1 MKRLFCVLL
10 CLLLAFSLFACGK
23 TAQPETPATTDP
35 AAEPTT
41 EPSTAPVSAAPTA
54 EAAVFSLKTLP
65 EIGAFVSDEKKAY
78 FFDDGPHDSFE
89 ARDDYGEIVPYCV
102 SEKYFATDWSY
113 TDEETGEVHTAHT
126 MEDEAGYHE
135 RYGFATADG
144 RIITSDIYYYVSR
157 YEAASGEVLYAAY
170 TAQVFEMIGAV
181 YLIAGDGSTVL
192 HLPEDD
198 TDLHVLEK
206 TENGSGKGLL
216 TVRNYNSGRLRLM
229 DFAGR
234 VLYEYVPPASGE
246 DEMPYI
252 EYADSDGL
260 IVRRDDDAGVSQYVR
275 QTYDGRQ
282 IVAFSKQYGALG
294 GVYGNGVLLMGDWSD
309 WKRLVSMDGKA
320 LTDGCLELH
329 WSDYFGCF
337 LGETDGEMQR
347 YDADG
352 KKIGELVEDFGAL
365 EKDSD
370 YCYLYDPEDQT
381 LLDASFQKVPLSV
394 DSGEIV
400 LVEPLYGDWSR
411 PGYCPLLVRTDTDDL
426 YVFGNSG
433 KRLAKLQDV
442 LYETWDSD
450 EDGVNDEVR
459 PGVEERAYNLS
470 EHGGV
475 IFARKK
481 TGIEIVDTQ
490 TGVTTTVMV
499 PHVEESGWDSTLS
512 DSVFFLSYRKDE
524 DSYQWYY
531 DLYRRKNGE
540 RLLAGAVIA
549 QSFGD
554 RIVAATPTHSYLMD
568 ETGKVLLCLRND
580 KLV

>member
-10 CLLLAFSLFACGK
+10 CLLVAFSLFACGK
-23 TAQPETPATTDP
+23 TTQPETPATTDP
-35 AAEPTT
+35 AAEPTA

-78 FFDDGPHDSFE
+78 FFDDGPHDNFE

-102 SEKYFATDWSY
+102 SEKYFAADWSY
-113 TDEETGEVHTAHT
+113 TDEETGEVHTGHT

-144 RIITSDIYYYVSR
+144 RIITSDIYYDVFR

-170 TAQVFEMIGAV
+170 TAQVFEMTGAV

-260 IVRRDDDAGVSQYVR
+260 IVRRDDAGVSQYVR
-275 QTYDGRQ
+275 QTYDGKQ
-282 IVAFSKQYGALG
+282 TASFPKQYGALG

-352 KKIGELVEDFGAL
+352 KKIGDLVEDFGLL
-365 EKDSD
+365 EKEYD
-370 YCYLYDPEDQT
+370 CNYLYDPQT
-381 LLDASFQKVPLSV
+381 HSLLDQSFTRVPLQI
-394 DSGEIV
+394 DSGRILQLDEIFD
-400 LVEPLYGDWSR
+400 ETDA
-411 PGYCPLLVRTDTDDL
+411 PGSCLLKVRASNEDV
-426 YVFGNSG
+426 YVFDNDGN
-433 KRLAKLQDV
+433 RLAKFQDV
-442 LYETWDSD
+442 TYWEDDDRYVQYDGPDADVKIRSYNLYAD
-450 EDGVNDEVR
+450 DGVLFAEKKN
-459 PGVEERAYNLS
+459 GVEIRDLHTGYTAAVSFL
-470 EHGGV
+470 HG
-475 IFARKK
+475 
-481 TGIEIVDTQ
+481 
-490 TGVTTTVMV
+490 
-499 PHVEESGWDSTLS
+499 DSFCSLQTLS
-512 DSVFFLSYRKDE
+512 SHVLALEYEKDI
-524 DSYQWYY
+524 DFYQRFYN
-531 DLYRRKNGE
+531 LYRREDGK
-540 RLLAGAVIA
+540 RFLTGAVYTE
-549 QSFGD
+549 SFGN

-568 ETGKVLLCLRND
+568 ETGKVLLCLKND

>member
-23 TAQPETPATTDP
+23 TDRPEEPATTEP
-35 AAEPTT
+35 PSTEPVTEPTA
-41 EPSTAPVSAAPTA
+41 APVSAPPG
-54 EAAVFSLKTLP
+54 EPAVFSLKTLP

-78 FFDDGPHDSFE
+78 FFDDGPHKTFE

-113 TDEETGEVHTAHT
+113 TDEETGEVHTGHT

-135 RYGFATADG
+135 QYGFATADG
-144 RIITSDIYYYVSR
+144 RIITSDIYYYVFR

-170 TAQVFEMIGAV
+170 TAQVFEMTGAV
-181 YLIAGDGSTVL
+181 YLIAGDGSVVL
-192 HLPEDD
+192 HLTEDD
-198 TDLHVLEK
+198 AELHVLDK

-216 TVRNYNSGRLRLM
+216 TVRYFKSERLQLM
-229 DFAGR
+229 DFSGK
-234 VLYEYVPPASGE
+234 VLYEYLPSRSGKE
-246 DEMPYI
+246 NAPYI
-252 EYADSDGL
+252 EYADEAGMLLRCFSKDGEY
-260 IVRRDDDAGVSQYVR
+260 YVR
-275 QTYDGRQ
+275 QNYDGKQ
-282 IVAFSKQYGALG
+282 TAAFPEEYGVLR
-294 GVYGNGVLLMGDWSD
+294 GVYGNQVLLMGSWGDWS
-309 WKRLVSMDGKA
+309 RLVSMDGKA

-352 KKIGELVEDFGAL
+352 KKIGELVEDFSAL
-365 EKDSD
+365 ETDSE
-370 YCYLYDPEDQT
+370 YRYLYDPEDQT

-481 TGIEIVDTQ
+481 TGIEIVDTK
-490 TGVTTTVMV
+490 TGMTTAATV
-499 PHVEESGWDSTLS
+499 PHWEERGWDSTLS

-568 ETGKVLLCLRND
+568 ETGKVLLCLKND